1 MLGLL
6 SIAILFTI
14 YGICAVAITLR
25 AIEAQEK
32 ALDERPYGDR
42 PFVNPELRGI
52 EAPGGISRGGGGV
65 NAKGLG
71 TQNSGSHSH
80 DAEGSTL

>member
-14 YGICAVAITLR
+14 YGICAVAITFR
-25 AIEAQEK
+25 NIEAQEK
-32 ALDERPYGDR
+32 ALDEQPYGDR
-42 PFVNPELRGI
+42 PFVHPEMSG
-52 EAPGGISRGGGGV
+52 EDASGISRGGGGC
-65 NAKGLG
+65 NASVLG
-71 TQNSGSHSH
+71 TRNGGSHSH

>member
-32 ALDERPYGDR
+32 ALDEQPHGDCA
-42 PFVNPELRGI
+42 FVHPEMRGI
-52 EAPGGISRGGGGV
+52 GAAARKDTGGV
-65 NAKGLG
+65 GAASS
-71 TQNSGSHSH
+71 SGSVTSDVRSH
-80 DAEGSTL
+80 RNGGVTP

>member
-32 ALDERPYGDR
+32 ALDEQPYGDCA
-42 PFVNPELRGI
+42 FVHPELRGKRTDSR
-52 EAPGGISRGGGGV
+52 EGLRGGGKHSSRPSGTIDARTHRRGV
-65 NAKGLG
+65 
-71 TQNSGSHSH
+71 
-80 DAEGSTL
+80 E

>member
-32 ALDERPYGDR
+32 ALDEHANGDWPR
-42 PFVNPELRGI
+42 IPDGFNQG
-52 EAPGGISRGGGGV
+52 
-65 NAKGLG
+65 
-71 TQNSGSHSH
+71 
-80 DAEGSTL
+80 D